1 MSRKEIRQKKKSKI
15 QVRKA
20 LLISALSTMMCLTML
35 LGTTFAWFT
44 DTAATSVNTVNA
56 GDLKLGLEYAYAA
69 GSSAAEDTATWQPV
83 KGISNKTAILKDVG
97 THGVADK
104 AWEPGLA
111 KYVQL
116 KVKNDGDLSLKY
128 KLGLVIEEET
138 AGRNTANRTIK
149 LSNYLQAAILDGA
162 QNFDSSVKAIE
173 AVKNNAKL
181 LSQGCITEGELYPE
195 LKNPEAAAT
204 SAENA
209 TSNTAGAAGNAD
221 SRPSEKIITIVVY
234 YPESATAETSALDK
248 ESVPNISI
256 GVRAFAG
263 QLADESDSNGSSY
276 DENAPLETA
285 STPEELTK
293 AIEDA
298 LPGDTIALTD
308 DIVISSA
315 LTIDKEL
322 TIDLNG
328 KTVTATEN
336 FATINSEAKLTI
348 AGGTVESGRYVFNVK
363 GGEVVVNDGSFTAQ
377 ETVCALFGGS
387 KLTVNDGTFTS
398 KDNAVVATN
407 GSSAKGCEI
416 NIDGGV
422 FNANIQTAGYI
433 ACGVYVANKDT
444 VRINAST
451 FNITDGVGVLMRAGH
466 TTIGNDVV
474 INLTNTGK
482 ITAGKVGDA
491 KIDITTPSYLVMD
504 VRSGYPG
511 ATAGFTITNN
521 SNYKLVEYK

>member
-1 MSRKEIRQKKKSKI
+1 
-15 QVRKA
+15 
-20 LLISALSTMMCLTML
+20 MCLTML

-44 DTAATSVNTVNA
+44 DTASTSVNTVNA

-69 GSSAAEDTATWQPV
+69 ESSTAEGPTIWQPV
-83 KGISNKTAILKDVG
+83 KGIGNNTAILKDVG
-97 THGVADK
+97 THEGVDK
-104 AWEPGLA
+104 AWEPGMA

-116 KVKNDGDLSLKY
+116 KVKNDGNLSLKY

-138 AGRNTANRTIK
+138 AGRNTANETFK

-162 QNFDSSVKAIE
+162 KNFTTSGEAIKAAEGQDILVKA
-173 AVKNNAKL
+173 KK

-195 LKNPEAAAT
+195 MKNPEAAAT

-234 YPESATAETSALDK
+234 YPKSATAETSALD
-248 ESVPNISI
+248 EASVPKISI

-263 QLADESDSNGSSY
+263 QLADESDSDGSSY

-315 LTIDKEL
+315 LTINKEL

-328 KTVTATEN
+328 KTVTATGN
-336 FATINSEAKLTI
+336 FATINREAKLTI
-348 AGGTVESGRYVFNVK
+348 AGGTVKSGRYAFDVK
-363 GGEVVVNDGSFTAQ
+363 GGEVVVNDGNFTAQ

-398 KDNAVVATN
+398 NDNAVVATN
-407 GSSAKGCEI
+407 GSKEQDGCEI
-416 NIDGGV
+416 TINGGV
-422 FNANIQTAGYI
+422 FNANITSAGYI

-444 VRINAST
+444 VKINAGT

-466 TTIGNDVV
+466 TTIGKDVV

-491 KIDITTPSYLVMD
+491 NIDITTPSYLVMD
-504 VRSGYPG
+504 VHSGYPG
-511 ATAGFTITNN
+511 ATAGFEITNN
-521 SNYKLVEYK
+521 SSYELVEYK

>member
-1 MSRKEIRQKKKSKI
+1 MPDNA
-15 QVRKA
+15 V
-20 LLISALSTMMCLTML
+20 
-35 LGTTFAWFT
+35 GNDFAWFT
-44 DTAATSVNTVNA
+44 DTASTSVNTVNA
-56 GDLKLGLEYAYAA
+56 GDLKLWLEYAYAA
-69 GSSAAEDTATWQPV
+69 ESSAAEDTATWQPV
-83 KGISNKTAILKDVG
+83 KGISNDTAILKDVG
-97 THGVADK
+97 THGEADK

-116 KVKNDGDLSLKY
+116 KVKNDGNLSLKY

-138 AGRNTANRTIK
+138 AGRNTANETFK

-162 QNFDSSVKAIE
+162 QNFDSSAKAIE
-173 AVKNNAKL
+173 AAESSDTNILVPAKA
-181 LSQGCITEGELYPE
+181 LSEGCITEGELYPE
-195 LKNPEAAAT
+195 MKNPEAAAT

-234 YPESATAETSALDK
+234 YPDYPESVTAKTSALN
-248 ESVPNISI
+248 EVSVPKISI

-263 QLADESDSNGSSY
+263 QLVDESDSNGSSY
-276 DENAPLETA
+276 DENATFLIEA
-285 STPEELTK
+285 SNEAEFMQ
-293 AIEDA
+293 AVRDA
-298 LPGDTIALTD
+298 EAGDTIKLTD

-328 KTVTATEN
+328 KTVTADGN
-336 FATINSEAKLTI
+336 FALVNDGAKLTI
-348 AGGTVESGRYVFNVK
+348 AGGTVESGRYVFDVK

-387 KLTVNDGTFTS
+387 KLTVNGGTFTS

-444 VRINAST
+444 VNINAGT

-466 TTIGNDVV
+466 TTIGNNVV

-482 ITAGKVGDA
+482 VTAGKIGDA
-491 KIDITTPSYLVMD
+491 NIDIATPSYLVMD

-521 SNYKLVEYK
+521 SNYELVEYK

>member
-1 MSRKEIRQKKKSKI
+1 M

-44 DTAATSVNTVNA
+44 DTASTSVNTVNA

-116 KVKNDGDLSLKY
+116 KVKNDGNLSLKY
-128 KLGLVIEEET
+128 RLGLVFEEESGKN
-138 AGRNTANRTIK
+138 AEGDSFK
-149 LSNYLQAAILDGA
+149 LSDTLKAAILNDA
-162 QNFDSSVKAIE
+162 QSFESSEAAIS
-173 AVKNNAKL
+173 AVKDKAEI
-181 LSQGCITEGELYPE
+181 LSKGCITGGNLYPKQE
-195 LKNPEAAAT
+195 TGVTTAHN
-204 SAENA
+204 AEG
-209 TSNTAGAAGNAD
+209 TEGTGN
-221 SRPSEKIITIVVY
+221 RPNEEIITIVVY
-234 YPESATAETSALDK
+234 YPEENPKGTSVANESSA
-248 ESVPNISI
+248 PNISI

-263 QLADESDSNGSSY
+263 QLADESDSDGSSY

-308 DIVISSA
+308 DINITESI
-315 LTIDKEL
+315 TIDKEL

-336 FATINSEAKLTI
+336 FATINREAKLTI

-363 GGEVVVNDGSFTAQ
+363 GGEVIVEDGDFTAQ

-407 GSSAKGCEI
+407 GSSVNGCEI
-416 NIDGGV
+416 NINGGI
-422 FNANIQTAGYI
+422 FNANITSAGYI

-444 VRINAST
+444 VNINAGT
-451 FNITDGVGVLMRAGH
+451 FNVTDGVGVLMRAGH
-466 TTIGNDVV
+466 TTIEKNVV

-482 ITAGKVGDA
+482 VTAGRIGDA
-491 KIDITTPSYLVMD
+491 NIDIATPSYLVMD

-511 ATAGFTITNN
+511 ATAGFEITNN
-521 SNYKLVEYK
+521 SSYELVEYK

>member
-1 MSRKEIRQKKKSKI
+1 MSRKEIRQKKKSEI

-20 LLISALSTMMCLTML
+20 LLISALSTVMCLTML

-44 DTAATSVNTVNA
+44 DTASTSVNTVNA
-56 GDLKLGLEYAYAA
+56 GDLKLGLEYAYVAE
-69 GSSAAEDTATWQPV
+69 SSVAEDTATWQPV
-83 KGISNKTAILKDVG
+83 KGISTNTAILKDVG
-97 THGVADK
+97 THGEADK

-116 KVKNDGDLSLKY
+116 KVKNDGNLSLKY

-138 AGRNTANRTIK
+138 AGRNTANRTFK

-162 QNFDSSVKAIE
+162 QNFTTSEAAIS
-173 AVKNNAKL
+173 AVKDKADI
-181 LSQGCITEGELYPE
+181 LSKGCITGGNLYPKQE
-195 LKNPEAAAT
+195 TGVTTAHN
-204 SAENA
+204 AEGTEGTDN
-209 TSNTAGAAGNAD
+209 
-221 SRPSEKIITIVVY
+221 RPNEEIITIVVY
-234 YPESATAETSALDK
+234 YPESATVTVETSALD
-248 ESVPNISI
+248 EASVPKISI

-263 QLADESDSNGSSY
+263 QLADESDSDGSSY

-308 DIVISSA
+308 DINITESI
-315 LTIDKEL
+315 TIDKEL

-348 AGGTVESGRYVFNVK
+348 AGGTVESGRYVFNVE

-387 KLTVNDGTFTS
+387 KLTVNGGTFTS

-407 GSSAKGCEI
+407 GSSAKGCKI

-444 VRINAST
+444 VNINAGT

-466 TTIGNDVV
+466 TTIGKDVV

-491 KIDITTPSYLVMD
+491 NIDITTPSYLVMD

-511 ATAGFTITNN
+511 ATAGFEITNN
-521 SNYKLVEYK
+521 SSYELVEYK